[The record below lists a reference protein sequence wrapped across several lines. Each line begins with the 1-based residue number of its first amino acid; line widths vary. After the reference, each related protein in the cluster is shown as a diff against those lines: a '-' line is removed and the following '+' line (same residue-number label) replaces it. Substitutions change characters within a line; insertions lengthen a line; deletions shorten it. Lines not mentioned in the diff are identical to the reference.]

1 MMLRGFLAVTLLTV
15 LSIFVTSSSSKI
27 LSFSDVPSTAHDEI
41 HFCGIQLKRAQRKF
55 CRKEIIEKF
64 LEKEPMKIII
74 MKTYKKCEP
83 THVHACCKTKCS
95 IATFVKLCPYRYVR
109 KR

>member
-1 MMLRGFLAVTLLTV
+1 MTFLTV
-15 LSIFVTSSSSKI
+15 LSIFVGSSSQAI
-27 LSFSDVPSTAHDEI
+27 VSFDDGNVLDVPEELN
-41 HFCGIQLKRAQRKF
+41 FCGIELKRAVRKY
-55 CRKEIIEKF
+55 CRAKVIDRF
-64 LEKEPMKIII
+64 LEKEPVKIII

-83 THVHACCKTKCS
+83 THIQACCKTKCS